1 MLTKRIIPCLDIK
14 DGKVVKGIHFVG
26 LKDVGDPIELAKRYD
41 LQCADEVVFLDITAS
56 YENRDIIKDLIERA
70 ASELTIPLAVG
81 GGIRTLDDF
90 RMILASGADKVSV
103 NSAAISN
110 PQLIKDASDEFGSQC
125 VVVAVDAKKR
135 ANESGWDVFVKGGRE
150 NTGIDL
156 IDWVTKCEQLGAG
169 EILLTSM
176 DADGTKAGYD
186 LDMLNAVCQA
196 VTIPVIA
203 SGGCG
208 SIQDIIDVF
217 EKTDVDA
224 ALVASLF
231 HFQEA
236 TVEDV
241 RNECRKHNINV
252 RRAF

>member
-14 DGKVVKGIHFVG
+14 NGKVVKGVNFVG
-26 LKDVGDPIELAKRYD
+26 LKDVGDPIDLAKRYD
-41 LQCADEVVFLDITAS
+41 EQCADEVVFLDITAS
-56 YENRDIIKDLIERA
+56 YEERDIINDLIERGA
-70 ASELTIPLAVG
+70 KELTIPLAVG

-90 RMILASGADKVSV
+90 RMILASGADKVSI
-103 NSAAISN
+103 NSAAINN
-110 PQLIKDASDEFGSQC
+110 PNLIKEAANEFGVQC
-125 VVVAVDAKKR
+125 VVVAIDAKKR
-135 ANESGWDVFVKGGRE
+135 DGGGYDVYVKGGRE

-156 IDWVTKCEQLGAG
+156 IEWVTKCQELGAG

-186 LDMLNAVCQA
+186 LEMINAVCD
-196 VTIPVIA
+196 VVDIPVIA

-208 SIQDIIDVF
+208 SIQDIVDVF
-217 EKTDVDA
+217 EKTNCDA

-231 HFQEA
+231 HFGEA

-241 RNECRKHNINV
+241 RKELRKHNINV
-252 RRAF
+252 RRAV

>member
-14 DGKVVKGIHFVG
+14 NGKVVKGVNFVG
-26 LKDVGDPIELAKRYD
+26 LKDVGDPIDLAKRYD
-41 LQCADEVVFLDITAS
+41 EQCADEVVFLDITAS
-56 YENRDIIKDLIERA
+56 YEERDIIKDLIERGA
-70 ASELTIPLAVG
+70 KELTIPLAVG

-90 RMILASGADKVSV
+90 RMILASGADKVSI
-103 NSAAISN
+103 NSAAINN
-110 PQLIKDASDEFGSQC
+110 PNLIKEAANEFGVQC
-125 VVVAVDAKKR
+125 VVVAIDAKKR
-135 ANESGWDVFVKGGRE
+135 DGGGYDVYVKGGRE

-156 IDWVTKCEQLGAG
+156 IEWVTECQELGAG

-186 LDMLNAVCQA
+186 LEMINAVCD
-196 VTIPVIA
+196 VVDIPVIA

-208 SIQDIIDVF
+208 SIQDIVDVF
-217 EKTDVDA
+217 EKTNCDA

-231 HFQEA
+231 HFGEA

-241 RNECRKHNINV
+241 RKELRKHNINV
-252 RRAF
+252 RRAV

>member
-14 DGKVVKGIHFVG
+14 DGKVVKGINFVG

-41 LQCADEVVFLDITAS
+41 LQSADEVVFLDITAS

-103 NSAAISN
+103 NSAAISH

-135 ANESGWDVFVKGGRE
+135 ADESGWDVYVKGGRE

-156 IDWVTKCEQLGAG
+156 ITWVRQCEQLGAG

-186 LDMLNAVCQA
+186 LAMLNAVCQA

-241 RNECRKHNINV
+241 RKECRKHNINV